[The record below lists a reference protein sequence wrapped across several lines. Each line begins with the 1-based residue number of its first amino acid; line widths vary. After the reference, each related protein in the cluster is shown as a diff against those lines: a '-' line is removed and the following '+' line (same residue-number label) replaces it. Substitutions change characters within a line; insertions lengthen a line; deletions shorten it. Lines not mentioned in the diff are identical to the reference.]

1 MKSDIPL
8 TPEQRV
14 FAAEHHGLVFAFLK
28 KNRLDEA
35 EYYDVVIFGYLRAVV
50 RYFTEPALREFT
62 FGTIA
67 WQAMRGELSNHRR
80 KQEYRLNDDDVI
92 SICFPA
98 DDEEEDED
106 EPQDKGHNLI
116 MAQMQGD
123 LLLYD
128 LARMVSHRQ
137 MNVVRMKSD
146 GYNVRDIARRQKLP
160 AEQIRSLLDDAC
172 TLLKG
177 LCYE

>member
-14 FAAEHHGLVFAFLK
+14 FASEHHALVFKFL
-28 KNRLDEA
+28 NENHLDEA
-35 EYYDVVIFGYLRAVV
+35 EYYDVVIFSYMRAVV

-67 WQAMRGELSNHRR
+67 WRNMQGALANHKRKLEHRLS
-80 KQEYRLNDDDVI
+80 EDDLI
-92 SICFPA
+92 SLSLLA
-98 DDEEEDED
+98 EDETARN
-106 EPQDKGHNLI
+106 ELLETTQNLI
-116 MAQMQGD
+116 MAKMQGD

-128 LARMVSHRQ
+128 LARMVSRRQ
-137 MNVVRMKSD
+137 MDVVRLKSD
-146 GYNVRDIARRQKLP
+146 GYNARDISHRQKIP
-160 AEQIRSLLDDAC
+160 MKQIQSLLDEAQE
-172 TLLKG
+172 LLRV

>member
-28 KNRLDEA
+28 ENRLDEA
-35 EYYDVVIFGYLRAVV
+35 EFYDVVIFGYLRSVV

-67 WQAMRGELSNHRR
+67 WQGMRGELANHRR
-80 KQEYRLNDDDVI
+80 KQAHRLSDDDIV
-92 SICFPA
+92 SLWFLS
-98 DDEEEDED
+98 EEEDEHAD
-106 EPQDKGHNLI
+106 LPDKGHDPI
-116 MAQMQGD
+116 MAQMKGD

-128 LARMVSHRQ
+128 LATMVSRQQ
-137 MNVVRMKSD
+137 MNVVRLKSD

-160 AEQIRSLLDDAC
+160 MQQIQSLLDEARE
-172 TLLKG
+172 LLRV